1 MKQIFLDIR
10 DIILD
15 IKDSNHN
22 QIIKYFDLWNRQLEF
37 LAEELKITFYLVSLH
52 ISNSYSLHQSMIDN
66 VVNCFLFSIFAY
78 KQQR

>member
-37 LAEELKITFYLVSLH
+37 LAQEL
-52 ISNSYSLHQSMIDN
+52 
-66 VVNCFLFSIFAY
+66 
-78 KQQR
+78 